1 MKARH
6 TFVQM
11 LKTKDQGKILEL
23 LEEKAIAYRGTK
35 AADLSIEVL
44 CIRRPRSDIIK
55 KKKKHKES
63 NQVKSLFN
71 KTTFKQWKQN
81 KDPPPHTHKW
91 TNERTQEQQSGTA
104 VVKDVCGEGFLFFS
118 QEISTWEHRR
128 EKIQMLDKRQIHFP
142 FTFQIPNVFLCY
154 SCFYL
159 SRAHVCAHVRVYI
172 CTHMSV
178 SPQMCHIEA
187 IFAGVSSLLPLWRT
201 WWSNCQVR
209 LGGNASTCSVISVAI
224 KYLFEKLESNWQFQ
238 VKY

>member
-55 KKKKHKES
+55 KKKHKES

-81 KDPPPHTHKW
+81 KDPPPTHTQMNKW
-91 TNERTQEQQSGTA
+91 KNTRAAVWHCRSERRLWGGVSIFQPRNFHMRTQKRENTDVGQTA
-104 VVKDVCGEGFLFFS
+104 NTFSLHFSNTKCLFV
-118 QEISTWEHRR
+118 
-128 EKIQMLDKRQIHFP
+128 L
-142 FTFQIPNVFLCY
+142 
-154 SCFYL
+154 
-159 SRAHVCAHVRVYI
+159 
-172 CTHMSV
+172 
-178 SPQMCHIEA
+178 
-187 IFAGVSSLLPLWRT
+187 
-201 WWSNCQVR
+201 
-209 LGGNASTCSVISVAI
+209 
-224 KYLFEKLESNWQFQ
+224 
-238 VKY
+238 